1 MSLWHVGRTKGCE
14 LNPVGNDEF
23 LNTMCVCAPVYTHT
37 HSTIVEYSLLKL
49 SGVYSLHY
57 SWKIRKAKSTT
68 KSHMVLSP
76 RTIRMKVCCNSL
88 CSYSCLYQEYILY
101 TIWYAAF
108 FGQLPYTYS
117 KCYLKIKFLSNYNIY
132 SRNLGKYRKL

>member
-1 MSLWHVGRTKGCE
+1 MMS
-14 LNPVGNDEF
+14 F
-23 LNTMCVCAPVYTHT
+23 LILCVCAPVYTHT
-37 HSTIVEYSLLKL
+37 RSTIVEYSLLQL

-68 KSHMVLSP
+68 TKKSHMVLSP

-88 CSYSCLYQEYILY
+88 CSYSCLYQEYVLY

-117 KCYLKIKFLSNYNIY
+117 KCYLKIKFLSNYNSY
-132 SRNLGKYRKL
+132 LWQKLWKIQKIIKKQIKFIHNPTSQK